1 MAEFDFGALE
11 VVVRSRLITRLVAP
25 RPIAFVSTLSATGT
39 GNLAPFSYFTGGGSN
54 PPSLAFCCVNDR
66 HGAPKHTLRNIAER
80 GEFVVSVVSYA
91 MADRMNV
98 TSFDYPYGVDE
109 FEQSG
114 FTRRPSVRVAPPGVA
129 EAPARLECR
138 LHQIVEHGTGPSA
151 GSYVIGEI
159 VYATVDDAVC
169 TDGLPDSAKLDQ
181 LARLGADY
189 YVHAPSDALFVM
201 KRPTSP

>member
-11 VVVRSRLITRLVAP
+11 VVVRSRLMTRLVAP
-25 RPIAFVSTLSATGT
+25 RPVAFVSTLSATGA
-39 GNLAPFSYFTGGGSN
+39 GNLAPFSFFTAGGTN
-54 PPSLAFCCVNDR
+54 PPSLVFCCVNDR
-66 HGAPKHTLRNIAER
+66 RGEPKHTVRNIAER
-80 GEFVVSVVSYA
+80 GEYVINVVSYA
-91 MADRMNV
+91 MAERMNV

-129 EAPARLECR
+129 ESPARIECR
-138 LHQIVEHGTGPSA
+138 LHQIVEHGSGPSA
-151 GSYVIGEI
+151 GKYVIGEI

-181 LARLGADY
+181 LARLGGDY
-189 YVHAPSDALFVM
+189 YIHAPASALFEM
-201 KRPTSP
+201 KRPSTP